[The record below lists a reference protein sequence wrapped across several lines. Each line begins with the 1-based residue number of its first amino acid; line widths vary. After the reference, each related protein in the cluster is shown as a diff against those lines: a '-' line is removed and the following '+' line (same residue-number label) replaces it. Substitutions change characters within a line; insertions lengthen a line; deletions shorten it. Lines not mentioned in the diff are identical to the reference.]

1 MSRTVIF
8 PGQGSQA
15 VGMEAELLEV
25 GPVTRDL
32 WDRIDAVLERPLTK
46 IIAGGPKEVLDDT
59 VNAQPALYAIDLMY
73 WRAVEERGYS
83 AEYFAGHSLGELAA
97 CTAAGVFSFEDGLRI
112 VSQRAV
118 FMAEAAARHPGGM
131 LAVLGLDLE
140 LVERVCREAGVELA
154 NLNSPG
160 QIVVSGDFPGLD
172 AAEGVFRE
180 MGAKRVVRLA
190 VSGPFHSSAMAEAA
204 KLFAGFLGSLE
215 FNDPEVP
222 IISNVTARPAA
233 TGDEVKANLVRQIES
248 PVRWVESITFLVD
261 LGVTEFV
268 EAGPGRV
275 LSGLVK
281 RISRAVVLRHAG
293 EVVFDGRC

>member
-1 MSRTVIF
+1 MSRAVIF

-15 VGMEAELLEV
+15 VGMETELL
-25 GPVTRDL
+25 GASPAIRDL
-32 WDRIDAVLERPLTK
+32 WDRIDMVLERPLTK
-46 IIAGGPKEVLDDT
+46 LIAGGPKEVLDDT
-59 VNAQPALYAIDLMY
+59 TNAQPALFAIDLMY
-73 WRAVEERGYS
+73 WRAVEECGCS

-97 CTAAGVFSFEDGLRI
+97 CAAAGVFSFEDGLKI
-112 VSQRAV
+112 VSRRAAL
-118 FMAEAAARHPGGM
+118 MAEAAACHPGGM
-131 LAVLGLDLE
+131 LAVLGLEPE

-160 QIVVSGDFPGLD
+160 QIVVAGDFSGLD
-172 AAEGVFRE
+172 AAESAFRG

-204 KLFAGFLGSLE
+204 KSFAGFLGPLD

-222 IISNVTARPAA
+222 IISNVTARPAT
-233 TGDEVKANLVRQIES
+233 TGNEVKANLIRQIES
-248 PVRWVESITFLVD
+248 PVRWVESITFLID

-281 RISRAVVLRHAG
+281 RISRAAVIRHAG
-293 EVVFDGRC
+293 EVVFDGKC